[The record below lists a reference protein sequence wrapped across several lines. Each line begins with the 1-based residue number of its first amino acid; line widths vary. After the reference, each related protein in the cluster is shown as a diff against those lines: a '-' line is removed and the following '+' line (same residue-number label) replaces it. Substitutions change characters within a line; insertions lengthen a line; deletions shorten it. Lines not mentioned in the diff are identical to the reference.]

1 MSKNAI
7 SKLRNKFK
15 GLMFAHGP
23 RMITCGEFEDFIFD
37 YLEDT
42 LSPGKKAIFELH
54 MKLCRE
60 CREFL
65 VAYRA
70 SMELGIRK
78 FEDDTARLPSEIPE
92 DLVTAILAAC
102 EK

>member
-1 MSKNAI
+1 MSNNTI
-7 SKLRNKFK
+7 SKLRSKFK

-23 RMITCGEFEDFIFD
+23 RMITCGEFEDFVLD

-42 LSPGKKAIFELH
+42 LPAGKKAIFELH
-54 MKLCRE
+54 IKLCRE
-60 CREFL
+60 CREYL

-78 FEDDTARLPSEIPE
+78 FEDDAAKLPSEIPE
-92 DLVTAILAAC
+92 DFITAILAAC